1 MYANGVLSG
10 SDQSL
15 RIRPGLGPDQLTSIL
30 EGLAK
35 LTPLAATN
43 FQRLLQDEA
52 RRFPWGSTIIIVTAL
67 MTEPLARMIEELLNG
82 RNHIILLCIGAID
95 VPSLPGLIVHTL
107 SDDLIG
113 QEFDERSRYVRMIDV
128 RG

>member
-1 MYANGVLSG
+1 MYANGVLTG

-52 RRFPWGSTIIIVTAL
+52 RRFPWGSTIVIVSAL
-67 MTEPLARMIEELLNG
+67 MTEPLAQMIEELLNS
-82 RNHIILLCIGAID
+82 RHHIVLLCVGEIV
-95 VPSLPGLIVHTL
+95 VPPLPGLTVHRIP
-107 SDDLIG
+107 DDLVG
-113 QEFDERSRYVRMIDV
+113 QEVDERSRYVRLIDV